1 MITAKCISNRNPY
14 TDKEYPLKE
23 GQSYEV
29 KFIDMGQ
36 SHTWISLNGFR
47 EPFNSVCFEFFEN
60 DKPLNIYRDR
70 RFNPYM

>member
-14 TDKEYPLKE
+14 SDKEYPLEE

-29 KFIDMGQ
+29 KSIDMGQ
-36 SHTWISLNGFR
+36 SYTWISLNGFR
-47 EPFNSVCFEFFEN
+47 EPFNSVCFKFFEN
-60 DKPLNIYRDR
+60 GKPLNIYKDR